1 MVLVQL
7 GMLFL
12 IPSLP
17 WSLTIGLAYCFGG
30 VINHSL
36 MLGNAGNEF
45 RSMAHLS
52 ILLYYFAF
60 CKNVTAIHEISHH
73 VAFGQSRPLANKIFG
88 MWANLPIGVPFSISF
103 KKYHIYHHRVRFFFQ
118 AIK

>member
-36 MLGNAGNEF
+36 MLGNGGNEF
-45 RSMAHLS
+45 RLIVLICYNILS
-52 ILLYYFAF
+52 F
-60 CKNVTAIHEISHH
+60 CKNLSAIHEISHH
-73 VAFGQSRPLANKIFG
+73 AAFGQSRPLANKMFG

-103 KKYHIYHHRVRFFFQ
+103 KKYHIYHHRVSFSN
-118 AIK
+118 IK